1 MKQTS
6 GTAGISHRYNFK
18 NGGVLQS
25 TMASVYTKNKAQ
37 ENYYKDANTTTPYLD
52 LDNRYLN
59 LILTTAFDKKY
70 SATHTNKSGVTLTH
84 MDYTMNLGLS
94 PFIGENLETISKGKG
109 NTNLISAYSSSL
121 FTLSNSVSATLG
133 VNSQVLS
140 LNGQWTVE
148 PRVSV
153 RWQSSPKNTLALAY
167 GLHSRMEK
175 MDVYYVQ
182 DKHTGEQLN
191 KDLDFTK
198 THHLTLSYQYK
209 IADNMNLKVEP
220 YFQHLFDL
228 PVIADSSYS
237 VLNRSLFYVEDA
249 LVNEGKGRNYGLD
262 VTLEKYLTKGYYYML
277 TASVFDSK
285 YRGGNGVWF
294 NTKYNRRFVVNGLVG
309 KEWML
314 GVQKRNLLSVNLK
327 LTYQGG
333 NRYTPVDESASL
345 HHVDKEIQYDET
357 NAYARQ
363 FAPMLLANYAISYRM
378 NRTNRSHEFAVKW
391 LNASRTKEYYEHAY
405 NVKNNRIEAKKNRP
419 LHCSIYYIGSIFNVI
434 LVQFC
439 GNYAS
444 K

>member
-153 RWQSSPKNTLALAY
+153 RWQSSPKKHVGT
-167 GLHSRMEK
+167 GLRFT
-175 MDVYYVQ
+175 Q
-182 DKHTGEQLN
+182 PNG
-191 KDLDFTK
+191 KDGC
-198 THHLTLSYQYK
+198 
-209 IADNMNLKVEP
+209 
-220 YFQHLFDL
+220 
-228 PVIADSSYS
+228 
-237 VLNRSLFYVEDA
+237 VLCP
-249 LVNEGKGRNYGLD
+249 G
-262 VTLEKYLTKGYYYML
+262 
-277 TASVFDSK
+277 
-285 YRGGNGVWF
+285 
-294 NTKYNRRFVVNGLVG
+294 
-309 KEWML
+309 
-314 GVQKRNLLSVNLK
+314 
-327 LTYQGG
+327 
-333 NRYTPVDESASL
+333 
-345 HHVDKEIQYDET
+345 
-357 NAYARQ
+357 
-363 FAPMLLANYAISYRM
+363 
-378 NRTNRSHEFAVKW
+378 
-391 LNASRTKEYYEHAY
+391 
-405 NVKNNRIEAKKNRP
+405 
-419 LHCSIYYIGSIFNVI
+419 
-434 LVQFC
+434 
-439 GNYAS
+439 
-444 K
+444 